1 MTPTTN
7 RRLSLGLAAL
17 LCGLL
22 VPSAMAAGAKMQTF
36 QLKCHQALNK
46 LTLVDPTIGMF
57 NMFDVGEATLLGR
70 YVNQGQIQMV
80 PVQGG
85 GFAVLFGA
93 GTITAANGDTIDWV
107 MVPSDGTSTTD
118 TINILGGTGRF
129 EGAIGYINN
138 FIIDMA
144 PPGIDPETGLFTI
157 TVIHYTKGELTVP
170 KQTEPASGV
179 LRALKMQAHSQQ
191 VWQLDENG
199 VPVNLISAEGW
210 GVSTHCGLF
219 YTAEDPTAPAPAG
232 FVSGFMTSANGDQ
245 IFSISPADN
254 PLDATITGG
263 TGRFSGAAGEFT
275 ITLLSQSVSVDP
287 VTGKMTLSFTWTA
300 SGTITY

>member
-1 MTPTTN
+1 MTPKTN

-129 EGAIGYINN
+129 EGATGYINN

-144 PPGIDPETGLFTI
+144 PPGIDPETGLFTF
-157 TVIHYTKGELTVP
+157 TVIHYTKGELIIPP
-170 KQTEPASGV
+170 KT
-179 LRALKMQAHSQQ
+179 K
-191 VWQLDENG
+191 
-199 VPVNLISAEGW
+199 
-210 GVSTHCGLF
+210 
-219 YTAEDPTAPAPAG
+219 
-232 FVSGFMTSANGDQ
+232 
-245 IFSISPADN
+245 
-254 PLDATITGG
+254 
-263 TGRFSGAAGEFT
+263 
-275 ITLLSQSVSVDP
+275 
-287 VTGKMTLSFTWTA
+287 
-300 SGTITY
+300 